1 VTCKPSFKPAFTPR
15 YSLQPSDFMSKS
27 VRTQGPLR
35 SGETNKAR
43 GYLHPEQG
51 EAGCD
56 EAGRGCL
63 AGPVVAA
70 AVILDPGRDWS
81 MLRDSKTLKADLRY
95 RYAAMIQEGALA
107 WAVGACSPKE
117 IDLHNILKASILS
130 MHHALDALTLKP
142 ELILVDGNRFIPWKD
157 RPFRCEIRG
166 DGRWCSI
173 AAAGILAKTHR
184 DSLMEQAHARYPV
197 YGWDRNKGYPTEEHR
212 RAILEWGPSPLHRRT
227 FKVGL
232 QGQLDWGPCPES

>member
-1 VTCKPSFKPAFTPR
+1 
-15 YSLQPSDFMSKS
+15 
-27 VRTQGPLR
+27 
-35 SGETNKAR
+35 
-43 GYLHPEQG
+43 
-51 EAGCD
+51 
-56 EAGRGCL
+56 
-63 AGPVVAA
+63 
-70 AVILDPGRDWS
+70 
-81 MLRDSKTLKADLRY
+81 
-95 RYAAMIQEGALA
+95 
-107 WAVGACSPKE
+107 
-117 IDLHNILKASILS
+117 

-184 DSLMEQAHARYPV
+184 DRLMEQAHARYPV

-232 QGQLDWGPCPES
+232 QGQLDWDPCPES